1 MHRCYQAA
9 LGLLVDAYEAPS
21 TIKGAGLGLFLGEEH
36 LKKGD
41 IIALYS
47 GKWIARQADQ
57 HHRYTGKNPN
67 VMLLDD
73 WIICPQAGADG
84 LARFINENPVDVP
97 ATAAFIRWH
106 RVGDI
111 LPRYQ
116 WPTDIKAAHGMDAV
130 GVHAAADIGPHQEI
144 CAHAMTTRLMR
155 ARLCSPAC
163 AHPLVRLA
171 VAHYGKAYD
180 ERRTWDAGAPAP
192 LHKKHIDF
200 HQRPGRVAEASHIL
214 VPGSAFRF
222 RL

>member
-21 TIKGAGLGLFLGEEH
+21 TIKGGGLGLFLGEEH

-84 LARFINENPVDVP
+84 LA
-97 ATAAFIRWH
+97 
-106 RVGDI
+106 GD
-111 LPRYQ
+111 LSMKTQ
-116 WPTDIKAAHGMDAV
+116 STF
-130 GVHAAADIGPHQEI
+130 Q
-144 CAHAMTTRLMR
+144 
-155 ARLCSPAC
+155 
-163 AHPLVRLA
+163 
-171 VAHYGKAYD
+171 
-180 ERRTWDAGAPAP
+180 RR
-192 LHKKHIDF
+192 
-200 HQRPGRVAEASHIL
+200 QRS
-214 VPGSAFRF
+214 
-222 RL
+222 